1 MLSNDYTILV
11 YNVPYWKPLS
21 VMEYADKGFLGS
33 LGVANTTKQ
42 PFIKKKIRGLEDV
55 MLLILFR
62 LLKYW

>member
-1 MLSNDYTILV
+1 
-11 YNVPYWKPLS
+11 
-21 VMEYADKGFLGS
+21 MEYADKGFLGS

-62 LLKYW
+62 LLKY